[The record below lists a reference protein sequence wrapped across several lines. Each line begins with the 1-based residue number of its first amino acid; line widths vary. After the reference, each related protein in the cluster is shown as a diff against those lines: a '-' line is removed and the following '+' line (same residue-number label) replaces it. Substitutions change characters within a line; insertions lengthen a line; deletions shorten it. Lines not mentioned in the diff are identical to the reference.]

1 MNDSISPS
9 LLDPTRY
16 LLTMT
21 EPIRCQVCLCFLFWA
36 QGRESW
42 TYIWIFVSYS
52 VLL

>member
-9 LLDPTRY
+9 LPDPTRY

-21 EPIRCQVCLCFLFWA
+21 EPIMHRVWA

-42 TYIWIFVSYS
+42 TYICIFVSYS